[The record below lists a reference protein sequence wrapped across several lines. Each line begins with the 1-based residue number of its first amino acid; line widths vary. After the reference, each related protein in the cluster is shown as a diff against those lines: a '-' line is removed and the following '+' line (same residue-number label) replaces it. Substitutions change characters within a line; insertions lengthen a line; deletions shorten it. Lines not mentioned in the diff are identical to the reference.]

1 MASVSD
7 PSTAL
12 RSEALDA
19 FLDHVDTLFNTE
31 DDTQEWPAR
40 QAAAAQQL
48 ASRALEPEDL
58 DQLRRVYRLW
68 SMAGQPAQAL
78 AAVQQHQARLL
89 QELTADAQRDAA
101 VTMAMLQADA
111 AEDVPGLP
119 REQYRDVIA

>member
-1 MASVSD
+1 MAPVSD
-7 PSTAL
+7 PSTVL

-31 DDTQEWPAR
+31 DETQEWPAR

-78 AAVQQHQARLL
+78 A
-89 QELTADAQRDAA
+89 
-101 VTMAMLQADA
+101 
-111 AEDVPGLP
+111 
-119 REQYRDVIA
+119 